1 MLSRDAAY
9 DMDAA
14 LYEIK
19 GKKVMVD
26 TLAETQ
32 VILQILVAKG
42 VITREEVTVMREKVR
57 NSPGYKP
64 LYDYLD
70 MAEKKACY
78 YMDNPE
84 QHLRDIMAAK
94 LDGKIL

>member
-1 MLSRDAAY
+1 MLSRDAVY

-42 VITREEVTVMREKVR
+42 VITREEVTAMREKVR
-57 NSPGYKP
+57 NSSGYKP

-70 MAEKKACY
+70 MEEKKACY

-84 QHLRDIMAAK
+84 QHLRDLMEAK
-94 LDGKIL
+94 MNGTIQ